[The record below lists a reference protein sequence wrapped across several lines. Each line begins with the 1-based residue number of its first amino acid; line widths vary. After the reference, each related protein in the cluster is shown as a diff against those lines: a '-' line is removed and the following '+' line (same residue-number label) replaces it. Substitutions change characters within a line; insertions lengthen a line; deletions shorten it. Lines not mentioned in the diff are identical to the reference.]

1 MPTHSDTPSI
11 IRDKMK
17 LKFCILLVLCFIL
30 INKMY
35 AQDYEISQDRKEI
48 TVSGNCTI
56 PIEEFAPHDVNIY
69 GNREKGGVGSKKVN
83 NQRVAVDLFSQY
95 THDLNKDIKGFSFM
109 RNENG
114 IATLVID
121 FGHINNE
128 TILSFYCA
136 ISKEKRDTVNHTT
149 KTDWS
154 PDKNKTFGVR
164 ILKSNLTSE
173 ESAIKSGSDGY
184 LADNESANNTSG
196 IEDVNLRIDS
206 LIHEVDGIK
215 NKSVFEIII
224 PLLIALFVGLLIGF
238 FINKRNGVVL
248 KHLSEECSDLR
259 KVVNNLNVK
268 NNNQMNSH
276 YTTLQKNKEK
286 SSMTDE
292 DIKRFIVEQIKSFQA
307 SISPSTQH
315 PIIATNPIME
325 SVKKDNDKDVPT
337 IDTDNVKYHPDDN
350 SFSLEQTDIKIF
362 KIYSKKGEYFYT
374 IVDDSA
380 VREEII
386 GMLQM
391 FESCI
396 TYQTTDGVARRVE
409 PVTDG
414 KLRKE
419 DNKFYVDANN
429 KLVVKFA

>member
-1 MPTHSDTPSI
+1 MN
-11 IRDKMK
+11 
-17 LKFCILLVLCFIL
+17 LKFCILLVFCFIL
-30 INKMY
+30 INKMF
-35 AQDYEISQDRKEI
+35 AQGYEISQDRKEI

-56 PIEEFAPHDVNIY
+56 PIEEFAPNNVNIY
-69 GNREKGGVGSKKVN
+69 GNREKGGVGSN
-83 NQRVAVDLFSQY
+83 NSGDAVDLFSIR
-95 THDLNKDIKGFSFM
+95 TLDLNKNIKGFSFR

-114 IATLVID
+114 IATIVID
-121 FGHINNE
+121 FDKINNE
-128 TILSFYCA
+128 TKLSFYQA
-136 ISKEKRDTVNHTT
+136 ISTDKINSKGQIVGKEWKPDYEHT
-149 KTDWS
+149 
-154 PDKNKTFGVR
+154 FAVGIV
-164 ILKSNLTSE
+164 KSNSTSE
-173 ESAIKSGSDGY
+173 ESATESSSDGY
-184 LADNESANNTSG
+184 SSDNKSGQNTFG
-196 IEDVNLRIDS
+196 IEEVNLRIEK
-206 LIHEVDGIK
+206 LIHEVDRIK
-215 NKSVFEIII
+215 NKSVFDISV

-238 FINKRNGVVL
+238 FINRRNRVVL

-259 KVVNNLNVK
+259 NVVDNWKEK

-276 YTTLQKNKEK
+276 YTSLQKNKEK
-286 SSMTDE
+286 FSMTDE

-419 DNKFYVDANN
+419 DNMFYVDANN

>member
-1 MPTHSDTPSI
+1 
-11 IRDKMK
+11 MK

-30 INKMY
+30 INKMF
-35 AQDYEISQDRKEI
+35 AQDYKISQDRKEI

-56 PIEEFAPHDVNIY
+56 PIEKFAPLNVNIY
-69 GNREKGGVGSKKVN
+69 GNREKGGVGSHKG
-83 NQRVAVDLFSQY
+83 VAVDLYSKR
-95 THDLNKDIKGFSFM
+95 TLDLNKNIKGFSFQ

-114 IATLVID
+114 IATIVID
-121 FGHINNE
+121 FDKINNE
-128 TILSFYCA
+128 TTLSFYQA
-136 ISKEKRDTVNHTT
+136 IS
-149 KTDWS
+149 TDKKNSTGHIEWN
-154 PDKNKTFGVR
+154 PDYKQTFAVR
-164 ILKSNLTSE
+164 IVKSNSTSE
-173 ESAIKSGSDGY
+173 ESARKSGSDGY
-184 LADNESANNTSG
+184 LPNNNSVHTTSG
-196 IEDVNLRIDS
+196 IEDVNSKINS

-215 NKSVFEIII
+215 NKSVFEIIF
-224 PLLIALFVGLLIGF
+224 PLLIALFVGLLIGY
-238 FINKRNGVVL
+238 FINRSNWVVL

-259 KVVNNLNVK
+259 KVVDNWKMK
-268 NNNQMNSH
+268 NYNQTNSH
-276 YTTLQKNKEK
+276 YTSLQKNKEK
-286 SSMTDE
+286 SSMTDD
-292 DIKRFIVEQIKSFQA
+292 DIKRFIVEQIKSFQT
-307 SISPSTQH
+307 SISPSTQDS
-315 PIIATNPIME
+315 IIATNPIME
-325 SVKKDNDKDVPT
+325 SVKKNNDKEIPT
-337 IDTDNVKYHPDDN
+337 IDTDNVKYHQDDN

-362 KIYSKKGEYFYT
+362 KIYSKEGEYFYT

>member
-11 IRDKMK
+11 IQDNMK
-17 LKFCILLVLCFIL
+17 LKFCILLVFCFIL
-30 INKMY
+30 INKMF
-35 AQDYEISQDRKEI
+35 AQGYGISQDRKEI
-48 TVSGNCTI
+48 TISGNCTI
-56 PIEEFAPHDVNIY
+56 PIEEFAPNNVNIY
-69 GNREKGGVGSKKVN
+69 GNREKGGVGSNKG
-83 NQRVAVDLFSQY
+83 VAVDLFSQR
-95 THDLNKDIKGFSFM
+95 TLDLNKNIKGFSFQ

-114 IATLVID
+114 IATIIID
-121 FGHINNE
+121 FDKINNE
-128 TILSFYCA
+128 TTLHFYQA
-136 ISKEKRDTVNHTT
+136 IFTDKKDSRGQIVGKEWNPDYRHT
-149 KTDWS
+149 
-154 PDKNKTFGVR
+154 FAVR
-164 ILKSNLTSE
+164 MVKSNSVSE
-173 ESAIKSGSDGY
+173 ESAIKSDSDGY
-184 LADNESANNTSG
+184 SSDNKNVQNTSG
-196 IEDVNLRIDS
+196 IEEVNLRIEN
-206 LIHEVDGIK
+206 LIHEVDRIK
-215 NKSVFEIII
+215 NKSVFDISI

-238 FINKRNGVVL
+238 FINKRNRVVL

-259 KVVNNLNVK
+259 KVVDNWKVN

-276 YTTLQKNKEK
+276 YTSLQKNKEK
-286 SSMTDE
+286 FSMTDE
-292 DIKRFIVEQIKSFQA
+292 DIKRLIVEQIKSFQA

-315 PIIATNPIME
+315 PIIATNPIMDP
-325 SVKKDNDKDVPT
+325 VKKDNDKDVPT
-337 IDTDNVKYHPDDN
+337 IDTDNIKYHPDDN

>member
-1 MPTHSDTPSI
+1 M
-11 IRDKMK
+11 
-17 LKFCILLVLCFIL
+17 F
-30 INKMY
+30 

-56 PIEEFAPHDVNIY
+56 PIEEFAPNNVDIY
-69 GNREKGGVGSKKVN
+69 GNREKGGVGSN
-83 NQRVAVDLFSQY
+83 GEDLFSER
-95 THDLNKDIKGFSFM
+95 TLTLNKDKKGFSFK
-109 RNENG
+109 RNEEG
-114 IATLVID
+114 VAIIVID
-121 FGHINNE
+121 FDQINNE
-128 TILSFYCA
+128 TELFFYQA
-136 ISKEKRDTVNHTT
+136 IYKNTQSGTGK
-149 KTDWS
+149 DWYPS
-154 PDKNKTFGVR
+154 ENKCGVR
-164 ILKSNLTSE
+164 ILKSKLTSE
-173 ESAIKSGSDGY
+173 ESATKSGSDGY
-184 LADNESANNTSG
+184 LADNEGANNTSR

-215 NKSVFEIII
+215 NKSVFENII
-224 PLLIALFVGLLIGF
+224 PLLIALFVGLLIGV
-238 FINKRNGVVL
+238 FINRRNRVVL
-248 KHLSEECSDLR
+248 KRLSEECSDLK
-259 KVVNNLNVK
+259 KVVDNWKVK

-276 YTTLQKNKEK
+276 YTSLQKNKEK
-286 SSMTDE
+286 SSMTDD
-292 DIKRFIVEQIKSFQA
+292 DIKRFIVEQIKSFQTF
-307 SISPSTQH
+307 ISPSTQH
-315 PIIATNPIME
+315 PIIVTNPIME
-325 SVKKDNDKDVPT
+325 SVKKDNNKEVMT
-337 IDTDNVKYHPDDN
+337 IDTDNVKYHQDDN

-374 IVDDSA
+374 IVDDPA

-396 TYQTTDGVARRVE
+396 TYQTTDGVAKRVE

>member
-1 MPTHSDTPSI
+1 M
-11 IRDKMK
+11 
-17 LKFCILLVLCFIL
+17 
-30 INKMY
+30 
-35 AQDYEISQDRKEI
+35 DY
-48 TVSGNCTI
+48 
-56 PIEEFAPHDVNIY
+56 
-69 GNREKGGVGSKKVN
+69 
-83 NQRVAVDLFSQY
+83 
-95 THDLNKDIKGFSFM
+95 
-109 RNENG
+109 
-114 IATLVID
+114 
-121 FGHINNE
+121 
-128 TILSFYCA
+128 LS
-136 ISKEKRDTVNHTT
+136 V
-149 KTDWS
+149 
-154 PDKNKTFGVR
+154 
-164 ILKSNLTSE
+164 
-173 ESAIKSGSDGY
+173 
-184 LADNESANNTSG
+184 
-196 IEDVNLRIDS
+196 
-206 LIHEVDGIK
+206 
-215 NKSVFEIII
+215 
-224 PLLIALFVGLLIGF
+224 F
-238 FINKRNGVVL
+238 FINKRNRVVL

-259 KVVNNLNVK
+259 KVVDNWKVN

-276 YTTLQKNKEK
+276 YTSLQKNKEK
-286 SSMTDE
+286 FSMTDE
-292 DIKRFIVEQIKSFQA
+292 DIKRLIVEQIKSFQA

-315 PIIATNPIME
+315 PIIATNPIMDP
-325 SVKKDNDKDVPT
+325 VKKDNDKDVPT
-337 IDTDNVKYHPDDN
+337 IDTDNIKYHPDDN

>member
-1 MPTHSDTPSI
+1 
-11 IRDKMK
+11 MK

-30 INKMY
+30 INKMF
-35 AQDYEISQDRKEI
+35 AQDYKISQDRKEI

-56 PIEEFAPHDVNIY
+56 PIEKFAPLNVNIY
-69 GNREKGGVGSKKVN
+69 GNREKGGVGSHKG
-83 NQRVAVDLFSQY
+83 VAVDLYSKR
-95 THDLNKDIKGFSFM
+95 TLDLNKNIKGFSFQ

-114 IATLVID
+114 IATIVID
-121 FGHINNE
+121 FDKINNE
-128 TILSFYCA
+128 TTL
-136 ISKEKRDTVNHTT
+136 
-149 KTDWS
+149 
-154 PDKNKTFGVR
+154 
-164 ILKSNLTSE
+164 SE
-173 ESAIKSGSDGY
+173 ESARKSGSDGY
-184 LADNESANNTSG
+184 LPNNNSVHTTSG
-196 IEDVNLRIDS
+196 IEDVNSKINS

-215 NKSVFEIII
+215 NKSVFEIIF
-224 PLLIALFVGLLIGF
+224 PLLIALFVGLLIGY
-238 FINKRNGVVL
+238 FINRSNWVVL

-259 KVVNNLNVK
+259 KVVDNWKMK
-268 NNNQMNSH
+268 NYNQTNSH
-276 YTTLQKNKEK
+276 YTSLQKNKEK
-286 SSMTDE
+286 SSMTDD
-292 DIKRFIVEQIKSFQA
+292 DIKRFIVEQIKSFQT
-307 SISPSTQH
+307 SISPSTQDS
-315 PIIATNPIME
+315 IIATNPIME
-325 SVKKDNDKDVPT
+325 SVKKNNDKEIPT
-337 IDTDNVKYHPDDN
+337 IDTDNVKYHQDDN

-362 KIYSKKGEYFYT
+362 KIYSKEGEYFYT